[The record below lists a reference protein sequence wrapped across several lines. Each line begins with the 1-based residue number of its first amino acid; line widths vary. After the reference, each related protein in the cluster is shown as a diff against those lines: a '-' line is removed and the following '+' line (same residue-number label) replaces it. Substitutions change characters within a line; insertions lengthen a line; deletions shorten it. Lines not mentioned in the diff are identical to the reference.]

1 MLILFKN
8 RILKQHKNENLIYIN
23 NTINLMFKLMKIP
36 VYAIIK
42 FLYPKFYRI
51 DDIQNEQIH
60 RYSKDKSL
68 IKGISL
74 INQQYGIIQKPYL
87 LSLSKDNFNFD
98 SAFLFDNWEYIF
110 ILIFNEINSQFYNDD
125 FIVNSF
131 DEIIENGI
139 ALLNEENKSDLNKRI
154 LNNISQLRKENSGHI
169 QSIRLFL
176 FSDRDI
182 FNHY

>member
-98 SAFLFDNWEYIF
+98 SAFLFDN
-110 ILIFNEINSQFYNDD
+110 
-125 FIVNSF
+125 
-131 DEIIENGI
+131 
-139 ALLNEENKSDLNKRI
+139 
-154 LNNISQLRKENSGHI
+154 
-169 QSIRLFL
+169 
-176 FSDRDI
+176 
-182 FNHY
+182 

>member
-1 MLILFKN
+1 
-8 RILKQHKNENLIYIN
+8 
-23 NTINLMFKLMKIP
+23 MKIP

-51 DDIQNEQIH
+51 DDIQNDQIH
-60 RYSKDKSL
+60 RLSKDKSL

-87 LSLSKDNFNFD
+87 LSLFKDNINFD

-110 ILIFNEINSQFYNDD
+110 ILIFNEINSKFYNDD

-131 DEIIENGI
+131 DEIIENG
-139 ALLNEENKSDLNKRI
+139 LL
-154 LNNISQLRKENSGHI
+154 
-169 QSIRLFL
+169 F
-176 FSDRDI
+176 
-182 FNHY
+182 